1 MSDSHGHDHTV
12 IKRVNPLSV
21 MQENEQVICEINR
34 HPIGLFAMYGVGGGL
49 LLVIAAFSFIL
60 VHQLVGSLSI
70 IAMAILIVGG
80 FLAIVSRIYWN
91 NYWVVTDDS
100 LTQLTQTS
108 LFDREACQ
116 LSFANLED
124 VSAQQSGFWA
134 HFFHYGVISAETAA
148 ATDKFVLTFCPNP
161 HDYAQKILAAR
172 EDFEQGR
179 GARKKN
185 DKKNDDESSAD
196 DSDIDSYDVPTG
208 DD

>member
-1 MSDSHGHDHTV
+1 MSDDHGHGHAV

-34 HPIGLFAMYGVGGGL
+34 NPIGLFTIYGIGGGL
-49 LLVIAAFSFIL
+49 LLVIAAFSFIYL
-60 VHQLVGSLSI
+60 HQLVASLSVVALALI
-70 IAMAILIVGG
+70 IVGG
-80 FLAIVSRIYWN
+80 FLFIVSKIYWD
-91 NYWVVTDDS
+91 NYWIVTDDS
-100 LTQLTQTS
+100 LTQLTRSS

-134 HFFHYGVISAETAA
+134 HMFHYGVISAETAA

-161 HDYAQKILAAR
+161 HDFAQKILAAR
-172 EDFEQGR
+172 EEFEQGR
-179 GARKKN
+179 GTRKKSSSKDDKPSDN
-185 DKKNDDESSAD
+185 DSL
-196 DSDIDSYDVPTG
+196 IDSYDVPTG

>member
-1 MSDSHGHDHTV
+1 MSDSHGHGHSV

-21 MQENEQVICEINR
+21 QDQEEVVCEINR
-34 HPIGLFAMYGVGGGL
+34 HPIGMFVTFAVGGVL
-49 LLVIAAFSFIL
+49 LLVIAGFSFAFIQ
-60 VHQLVGSLSI
+60 QLIVSLSVIALALI
-70 IAMAILIVGG
+70 IIGG
-80 FLAIVSRIYWN
+80 FLYLASKIYWD
-91 NYWVVTDDS
+91 NYWVVSDVC
-100 LTQLTQTS
+100 LTQLSRTS

-161 HDYAQKILAAR
+161 HASAQQILAAR
-172 EDFEQGR
+172 EKFERDR
-179 GARKKN
+179 GTRKKT
-185 DKKNDDESSAD
+185 DTDDTPSGD
-196 DSDIDSYDVPTG
+196 DSDTAQVDSYDVPL

>member
-1 MSDSHGHDHTV
+1 MSDAHGHDHTV

-34 HPIGLFAMYGVGGGL
+34 HPIGLFTMYGVGGGL
-49 LLVIAAFSFIL
+49 LLVIAAFSLIL
-60 VHQLVGSLSI
+60 IHQLVGSLSVI
-70 IAMAILIVGG
+70 VLATLIVGG
-80 FLAIVSRIYWN
+80 FLAMVSRIYWN

-124 VSAQQSGFWA
+124 VSAQQRGFWA
-134 HFFHYGVISAETAA
+134 HLFHYGVISAETAA

-172 EDFEQGR
+172 EEFEQGR
-179 GARKKN
+179 GTRKKN
-185 DKKNDDESSAD
+185 DSKDDASD
-196 DSDIDSYDVPTG
+196 DSSVDSYDVPDG
-208 DD
+208 D